1 MDWNTKLLELAENG
15 QVAWEEIARE
25 CIAQMS
31 VDDAED
37 VATAL
42 GLDEDDFTDDLA
54 EDEDDEELAD
64 GWVKCCKCGAKLNKD
79 IDTYRFTSDGEP
91 ICYDCAEDSDEDEVV
106 ESVQTTGNAWIDYL
120 IDG

>member
-15 QVAWEEIARE
+15 QVTWEEIARE

-54 EDEDDEELAD
+54 EDED
-64 GWVKCCKCGAKLNKD
+64 
-79 IDTYRFTSDGEP
+79 
-91 ICYDCAEDSDEDEVV
+91 EVV
-106 ESVQTTGNAWIDYL
+106 ESVQTTGNVLKSINQ
-120 IDG
+120 IN

>member
-15 QVAWEEIARE
+15 QVTWEEIARE

-42 GLDEDDFTDDLA
+42 GLDEDDFIDDLA
-54 EDEDDEELAD
+54 EDDEED
-64 GWVKCCKCGAKLNKD
+64 
-79 IDTYRFTSDGEP
+79 E
-91 ICYDCAEDSDEDEVV
+91 DEDEVV
-106 ESVQTTGNAWIDYL
+106 ESV
-120 IDG
+120 

>member
-15 QVAWEEIARE
+15 QVTWEEIARE

-42 GLDEDDFTDDLA
+42 GLDEDDFTNDLA
-54 EDEDDEELAD
+54 EDEDDE
-64 GWVKCCKCGAKLNKD
+64 
-79 IDTYRFTSDGEP
+79 
-91 ICYDCAEDSDEDEVV
+91 DEDEVV
-106 ESVQTTGNAWIDYL
+106 ESV
-120 IDG
+120 